1 MGLFG
6 KLKKKS
12 ASSENNREPDKQGDN
27 FAGFALLSDNSWD
40 KAQLIFDLR
49 EEWGLDASE
58 NGDAKEDS
66 LVFSVGTMMA
76 SIALMPTPVPHGE
89 AELNAANNYMWP
101 EAVETMKS
109 HQAHLMVIVL
119 GLGPKQG
126 VLQKGELFVKLLHA
140 EKYSWH
146 LFQRHC
152 F

>member
-1 MGLFG
+1 MGKRYIFCT
-6 KLKKKS
+6 
-12 ASSENNREPDKQGDN
+12 RN

-76 SIALMPTPVPHGE
+76 SIALMPTPVPHGA

-101 EAVETMKS
+101 EAVETTKS
-109 HQAHLMVIVL
+109 HQAHLMVDEKWQPACSQLDMVW
-119 GLGPKQG
+119 PVSQG
-126 VLQKGELFVKLLHA
+126 GRHVLLH
-140 EKYSWH
+140 
-146 LFQRHC
+146 LRHETIRKRRDGGVGC
-152 F
+152 RRSAL